1 MADVN
6 RDRFLERVNA
16 LKYKANP
23 NTRVEKRVTDD
34 GLVITVAKS
43 NKQSRSLLPVR
54 GIAISAV
61 LFVAVKGFLFAEIG
75 EAEYLSRLDEMKK
88 GGAIQVS
95 AAFVLDADP
104 ATRVIGGFLNRT
116 IR

>member
-6 RDRFLERVNA
+6 RDRFMERVNA
-16 LKYKANP
+16 LKQKANP
-23 NTRVEKRVTDD
+23 NTKVERRVTED

-43 NKQSRSLLPVR
+43 NKSSRSLLPIR
-54 GIAISAV
+54 GIAISAA
-61 LFVAVKGFLFAEIG
+61 LFVAVKGFLYAEIG

-88 GGAIQVS
+88 GGAVQVS
-95 AAFVLDADP
+95 AAFILDADP
-104 ATRVIGGFLNRT
+104 ATRVIGGFLKQT